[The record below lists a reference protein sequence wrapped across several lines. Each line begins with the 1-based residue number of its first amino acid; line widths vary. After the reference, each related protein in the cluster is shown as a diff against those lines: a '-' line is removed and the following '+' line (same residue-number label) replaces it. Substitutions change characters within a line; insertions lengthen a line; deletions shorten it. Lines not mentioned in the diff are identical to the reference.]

1 FGTKVDLDF
10 YIQRSDD
17 GAGSMR
23 FVVTHRNDGSEVG
36 QIVREAEFA
45 FLPELDEVQTLLR
58 NTLSSFIIGAYSS
71 LTGQSVLLDA
81 VSKFALHTKV
91 EDYSVTFKGFSSI
104 KDAFDSYQAN
114 AGKSQFDAF
123 CQAAGL
129 STWQSDFGAKAR
141 EHSDSECAIARKL
154 VEEGKFEEHYKFSE
168 GKPLY
173 ASLFVGRSYELDA
186 N

>member
-1 FGTKVDLDF
+1 VCTLRFF
-10 YIQRSDD
+10 ASPICCHPFEDD
-17 GAGSMR
+17 SLNYP
-23 FVVTHRNDGSEVG
+23 VVTVSKGGST
-36 QIVREAEFA
+36 I
-45 FLPELDEVQTLLR
+45 EVQTLLR

-81 VSKFALHTKV
+81 VSKFALQTKV